1 LKITQTNKTAFM
13 DKHTYGSGLIGN
25 CAYLAHIEKN
35 TNISWLCFPKFDSDF
50 VFGSMLD
57 KEKGGE
63 FSVLPETDNIEST
76 QKYLENTN
84 ILQTTVSYNDHSYKV
99 TDFAPRFN
107 NYGRYYKPLM
117 VIRKIEP
124 LKGEPRIKIKC
135 QPMAD
140 YGKKR
145 LTPTLGSNHIR
156 FMGIEQ
162 EVRLTTNASLNYVVE
177 GKAFMLQRPI
187 YLVFTYG
194 RPLEAPVEVTAE
206 NFLQSTT
213 GYWREWVKSTS
224 ITDFHQAFVLRSAL
238 VLKMHQFEDTG
249 AIIAASTTSLPESP
263 GSTRN
268 WDYRYCWIRD
278 SYYTLNAFNNIGH
291 FEELEKYFEYI
302 QNLATTVHGRYQPLY
317 SVTGDALL
325 TEIIHD
331 LDGYE
336 GNQPVRFG
344 NQAYTHIQNDL
355 YGQVLVS
362 LLPLYAD
369 KRFIESEKSHST
381 KLIYTVLSK
390 IEETMDEPDAGLW
403 EFRNLQQEHCYTFLF
418 HWAGACASIKI
429 AERLKDPELKQLA
442 ERLRDRAKGKIES
455 CYVPEL
461 KAYAQAV
468 GVKHMDAS
476 TLKLITMGY
485 FGNDIERANNHL
497 KQLEKELLAKD
508 FLFYRYKHE
517 DDFGEPE
524 TTFLI
529 CAFWYIEALACVNRL
544 DEAIEGF
551 ETLLK
556 YCNHLK
562 LFSEDVDQESGSQ
575 WGNFPQAYSHV
586 GLMNAAYRIGIKLDR
601 PSFL

>member
-1 LKITQTNKTAFM
+1 M
-13 DKHTYGSGLIGN
+13 DKHTYDSGLIGN

-35 TNISWLCFPKFDSDF
+35 TNISWLCFPRFDSDF

-63 FSVLPETDNIEST
+63 FSILPETEEFSCE
-76 QKYLENTN
+76 QRYKENTN
-84 ILQTTVSYNDHSYKV
+84 ILETTIEYNGEHAYKV
-99 TDFAPRFN
+99 TDFAPRFRN
-107 NYGRYYKPLM
+107 FGRYYKPLM
-117 VIRKIEP
+117 VVRKVER
-124 LKGEPRIKIKC
+124 LKGEPKVKIKC
-135 QPMAD
+135 EPRAE
-140 YGKKR
+140 YGKKK
-145 LTPTLGSNHIR
+145 LTPTIGSNHIR
-156 FMGIEQ
+156 YMGVEQ
-162 EVRLTTNASLNYVVE
+162 EIRLTTNASLNYVVE
-177 GKAFMLQRPI
+177 EKSFMLQRPI

-194 RPLEAPVEVTAE
+194 RPLEAPIEVTAE
-206 NFLQSTT
+206 DFLQSTT
-213 GYWREWVKSTS
+213 AYWREWLKSTS
-224 ITDFHQAFVLRSAL
+224 ITNFHQDYVLRSL
-238 VLKMHQFEDTG
+238 LILKIHQFEDTG

-291 FEELEKYFEYI
+291 FDELEKYFEYI
-302 QNLATTVHGRYQPLY
+302 QNLATNSNGRYQPLY
-317 SVTGDALL
+317 SVTGEAKL

-331 LDGYE
+331 LEGYK

-369 KRFIESEKSHST
+369 KRFIEAEKSHSRPMIKT
-381 KLIYTVLSK
+381 LLNK
-390 IEETMDEPDAGLW
+390 IDETMDEPDAGLW
-403 EFRNLQQEHCYTFLF
+403 EFRNLKQEHCYTFLF
-418 HWAGACASIKI
+418 HWAGASAGIKI
-429 AERLKDPELKQLA
+429 AKRLDDDGLKKQA
-442 ERLRDRAKGKIES
+442 ESLRDRAIKKIES
-455 CYVPEL
+455 CYVPDL

-476 TLKLITMGY
+476 TLKMITMGY
-485 FGNDIERANNHL
+485 FGKDIERANNHL
-497 KQLEKELLAKD
+497 KQLEKELLSKD
-508 FLFYRYKHE
+508 YLFFRYKHE
-517 DDFGEPE
+517 DDFGKPE

-544 DEAIEGF
+544 DEAVEGF
-551 ETLLK
+551 ETLIK

-562 LFSEDVDQESGSQ
+562 LFSEDVDQKTGSQ

-586 GLMNAAYRIGIKLDR
+586 GLMNAAHRIGIKLDR
-601 PSFL
+601 PTFL